1 MNVAVQAIVQK
12 SFIAQNFSKVQKLRK
27 RNPFDPF
34 NL

>member
-12 SFIAQNFSKVQKLRK
+12 CFIAQNFSKVQKLRK